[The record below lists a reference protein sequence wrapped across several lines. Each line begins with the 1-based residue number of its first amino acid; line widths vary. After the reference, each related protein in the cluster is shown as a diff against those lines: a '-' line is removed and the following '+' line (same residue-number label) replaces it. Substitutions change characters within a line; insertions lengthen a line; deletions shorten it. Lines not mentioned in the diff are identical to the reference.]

1 MKYVIVT
8 IQWAVAHGIMPLPYQ
23 RKSNDGSKVILHDE
37 MVLPVIRRES
47 QDPSDVI
54 LGEYDHNS
62 VLDFLDTDP
71 EWSGGGADETAASPG
86 YVQAAAAKTL
96 MNVTRAGIEQ
106 LDMTG
111 RETNKVAD
119 LLPAWEELWGEA
131 LPLRFKLRYDGKP
144 WRVNQA
150 HTAQEG
156 WRPSELPALY
166 GLVSDHDGTQEDPIP
181 YEPWMLLDE
190 GLYYTDGGRLYVC
203 TTSSNV
209 GYDAGIDSLAALV
222 KPVEGA
228 GS

>member
-23 RKSNDGSKVILHDE
+23 RKSNDGSKIILHDE

-96 MNVTRAGIEQ
+96 MSVTRAGIQ
-106 LDMTG
+106 
-111 RETNKVAD
+111 D
-119 LLPAWEELWGEA
+119 LKMSDKEKLAVSDVYPEWTAGIEVTSGECYRCDGSLWEV
-131 LPLRFKLRYDGKP
+131 RTS
-144 WRVNQA
+144 
-150 HTAQEG
+150 HTTQSN
-156 WRPSELPALY
+156 WRPSAATLSIWRKVDAEA
-166 GLVSDHDGTQEDPIP
+166 HAGTADDPIP
-181 YEPWMLLDE
+181 FEQGMDIE
-190 GLYYTDGGRLYVC
+190 VGKYYSQYGVTYKAIQSA
-203 TTSSNV
+203 T
-209 GYDAGIDSLAALV
+209 AAVWDLKDIPAIV
-222 KPVEGA
+222 TPV
-228 GS
+228 